1 MSAKD
6 VLLSVQDLTVS
17 YGMIRAVKGIAFDV
31 QEGEIVTLIGANGA
45 GKSSTINAI
54 SGLVPYGGSILY
66 KGFNLHRVRADKIV
80 GLGIVQVPEGRG
92 IFGDLTVMENLKL
105 ATWQRKDK
113 AEVKKDYERVFS
125 IFPRLRERAEQ
136 PGGTL
141 SGGEQQMLAVG
152 RAIMSRG
159 QLMLLDEPSMGL
171 APVLVQEIFNV
182 LKEINQA
189 GTTIL
194 LVEQNANMALH
205 LAQHAFVLE
214 TGKIVITGT
223 GSELVEN
230 TQVKATYLGG

>member
-1 MSAKD
+1 MSAND

-17 YGMIRAVKGIAFDV
+17 YGMIRAVKGISFDV
-31 QEGEIVTLIGANGA
+31 QEGEIVALIGANGA